1 MSLYQRSCHLS
12 GMPWH
17 DHPQY
22 KGCESSGGCYC
33 EHCNRYT
40 CSVHLVIT
48 SSPLP
53 YWERTG
59 TYTPTCAKCVALKSH
74 AREGMATW
82 SVEQCEKI
90 YS

>member
-1 MSLYQRSCHLS
+1 MSSYQRSCHLS

-22 KGCESSGGCYC
+22 KSCESSGGYNC
-33 EHCNRYT
+33 EYCNRYT

-53 YWERTG
+53 WKQRG
-59 TYTPTCAKCVALKSH
+59 TYPHACAKCVALKTL
-74 AREGMATW
+74 AREGMTTW
-82 SVEQCEKI
+82 SIERCEEI